1 MGEKKRETSRH
12 PNQDKWDKQW
22 SRTLAANQSTDQL
35 RTNLERTQQAISG
48 EAPNGRDAAFNEIH
62 SQTLR
67 AKLGERGIAT
77 EIYRPD
83 AS

>member
-1 MGEKKRETSRH
+1 MTEKKREASRS

-22 SRTLAANQSTDQL
+22 SKTLAGKQSIDQL
-35 RTNLERTQQAISG
+35 RANLERTERAISG
-48 EAPNGRDAAFNEIH
+48 ETPNGRDAAFNEIH

-67 AKLGERGIAT
+67 EKLGERGIAT

-83 AS
+83 ES